1 MDRFYILWIYGTTST
16 GRYWVSF
23 FSLVSVMLHDLR
35 VLNYGFVIF
44 QFSLFILIFNL
55 RFDWFHKYE
64 WNCNWKILLIEIVCK
79 INYITPQDR
88 EDTNHKSLYTYSYNN
103 EFYYY

>member
-44 QFSLFILIFNL
+44 QFSLFCLIFNL
-55 RFDWFHKYE
+55 RFDWFYKYE
-64 WNCNWKILLIEIVCK
+64 WNCNWTFLLMEIVCK
-79 INYITPQDR
+79 INDITQDR
-88 EDTNHKSLYTYSYNN
+88 EDTNHKSYYTYFYNN
-103 EFYYY
+103 